1 METTETHIILM
12 RLLRSMFKKEFISRT
27 MMIALPIMMQNGITN
42 FVNMLDNIMVGRIGT
57 DSMTGVSIVNSL
69 LFVWNLCVFGGLS
82 GIGIFT
88 AQYCG
93 KGDDEGVRRTF
104 RLMIMTSVLLVAA
117 GITVFTLQGG
127 NLINLYLHEDGG
139 GGSVEATMQ
148 AAMSYLAVMCIGFL
162 PFALTQAYGTTIR
175 SHGETV
181 APMIASFLAV
191 GVNLAGNYI
200 LIFGKLGAP
209 ALGVVGAAVA
219 TVISRFVELTYI
231 AVWAHTHADRVPF
244 VAGALR
250 SLYVPADLTISCIQ
264 KGMPLLLNEALWSGG
279 QAVLTQCYSVR
290 GLSVVS
296 AFNISQTLANVFNVA
311 FIAMG
316 SATAIIIGQKLGEW
330 GESKVQELKEEAW
343 KLTFFSVFLCL
354 ISASLM
360 LAISGVFPRIYNT
373 TDEIRALATGLICVT
388 ACFMPVHAF
397 NNASYFIIRSGGKT
411 FITFLFDS
419 CFCWLAS
426 IPAAYFLAH
435 YTQVPILPMYA
446 MVCSIEL
453 IKVGI
458 GLTLVNKGIWIRD
471 ITV

>member
-1 METTETHIILM
+1 MK
-12 RLLRSMFKKEFISRT
+12 LLRAMFKREFVSHT
-27 MMIALPIMMQNGITN
+27 MMIALPIMLQNGITN

-57 DSMTGVSIVNSL
+57 DPMTGVSIVNSL

-93 KGDDEGVRRTF
+93 KGDHEGVRRTF
-104 RLMIMTSVLLVAA
+104 RLQIIMSVLLVLI
-117 GITVFTLQGG
+117 GIAVFGAYGEQ
-127 NLINLYLHEDGG
+127 LINLYLHEDGG
-139 GGSVEATMQ
+139 GGSVQATMQ
-148 AAMSYLAVMCIGFL
+148 AAHSYLGVMCIGFL

-175 SHGETV
+175 SHGETI

-191 GVNLAGNYI
+191 GVNLVGNYI

-209 ALGVVGAAVA
+209 AFGVVGAAIA

-231 AVWAHTHADRVPF
+231 VVWAHTHSERVPF
-244 VAGALR
+244 VVGALR
-250 SLYVPADLTISCIQ
+250 SLYVPADLTLSCIQ
-264 KGMPLLLNEALWSGG
+264 KGTPLLLNEALWSGG
-279 QAVLTQCYSVR
+279 QAMLTQCYSVR

-296 AFNISQTLANVFNVA
+296 AFNISQTLANLFNVA
-311 FIAMG
+311 FISMG
-316 SATAIIIGQKLGEW
+316 SAIAIIIGQKLGEW
-330 GESKVQELKEEAW
+330 GESKARELKEEAW
-343 KLTFFSVFLCL
+343 KLTLFSVFLCL

-360 LAISGVFPRIYNT
+360 FAISGIFPKIYNT
-373 TDEIRALATGLICVT
+373 TEEIRALAAGLICVT

-397 NNASYFIIRSGGKT
+397 NNSSYFIIRSGGKT

-419 CFCWLAS
+419 CFCWAAS
-426 IPAAYFLAH
+426 IPAAFYLAH

-446 MVCSIEL
+446 AVCSVEL
-453 IKVGI
+453 VKVVI

>member
-1 METTETHIILM
+1 MKM
-12 RLLRSMFKKEFISRT
+12 LRSMFEKEFVRHT
-27 MMIALPIMMQNGITN
+27 MIIALPIMLQNGITN

-57 DSMTGVSIVNSL
+57 DPMTGVSIVNSL

-93 KGDDEGVRRTF
+93 KEDHEGVRRTF
-104 RLMIMTSVLLVAA
+104 RLQIITAVLLVAV
-117 GITVFTLQGG
+117 GIAVFTKQGG
-127 NLINLYLHEDGG
+127 TLINLYLHEDGG
-139 GGSVEATMQ
+139 GGSAAATMQ
-148 AAMSYLAVMCIGFL
+148 AAMNYLAVMCIGFL

-175 SHGETV
+175 SYGETV

-191 GVNLAGNYI
+191 GVNLAGNYT
-200 LIFGKLGAP
+200 LIFGKFGAP
-209 ALGVVGAAVA
+209 RLGVIGAAAA
-219 TVISRFVELTYI
+219 TVLSRFVELIYI
-231 AVWAHTHADRVPF
+231 VVWAHTHTKRVPF
-244 VAGALR
+244 IVGALKT
-250 SLYVPADLTISCIQ
+250 LYVPAELTVSCIQ
-264 KGMPLLLNEALWSGG
+264 KGTPLLLNEALWSGG

-330 GESKVQELKEEAW
+330 GESRVQDLKVEAW
-343 KLTFFSVFLCL
+343 RLTYFSVFLCL
-354 ISASLM
+354 ISAGLM
-360 LAISGVFPRIYNT
+360 ISISGLFPKIYNT
-373 TDEIRALATGLICVT
+373 TQEIRALATGLICIT

-411 FITFLFDS
+411 LITFLFDS
-419 CFCWLAS
+419 CFCWVAS
-426 IPAAYFLAH
+426 IPAAFFLAH

-446 MVCSIEL
+446 AVCSIEL
-453 IKVGI
+453 VKVVI
-458 GLTLVNKGIWIRD
+458 GRALVNKGIWIRD

>member
-1 METTETHIILM
+1 
-12 RLLRSMFKKEFISRT
+12 MFKREFVSHT
-27 MMIALPIMMQNGITN
+27 MMIALPIMLQNGITN

-57 DSMTGVSIVNSL
+57 DPMTGVSIVNSL

-93 KGDDEGVRRTF
+93 KGDHEGVRRTF
-104 RLMIMTSVLLVAA
+104 RLQIIMSVLLVLI
-117 GITVFTLQGG
+117 GIAVFGAYG
-127 NLINLYLHEDGG
+127 EPLINLYLHEDGG
-139 GGSVEATMQ
+139 GGSVQATMQ
-148 AAMSYLAVMCIGFL
+148 AARSYLGVMCIGFL

-175 SHGETV
+175 SHGETI
-181 APMIASFLAV
+181 APMVASFLAV
-191 GVNLAGNYI
+191 GVNLVGNYI

-209 ALGVVGAAVA
+209 ALGVVGAAIA

-231 AVWAHTHADRVPF
+231 VVWAHTHAERVPF
-244 VAGALR
+244 VVGALR
-250 SLYVPADLTISCIQ
+250 SLYVPADLTLSCIQ
-264 KGMPLLLNEALWSGG
+264 KGTPLLLNEALWSGG
-279 QAVLTQCYSVR
+279 QAMLTQCYSVR

-296 AFNISQTLANVFNVA
+296 AFNISQTLANLFNVA
-311 FIAMG
+311 FIPMG
-316 SATAIIIGQKLGEW
+316 SAIAIIIGQKLGEW
-330 GESKVQELKEEAW
+330 GESKARELKEEAW
-343 KLTFFSVFLCL
+343 KLTAFSVFLCL

-360 LAISGVFPRIYNT
+360 FAISGIFPKIYNT
-373 TDEIRALATGLICVT
+373 TDEIRALAAGLICVT

-397 NNASYFIIRSGGKT
+397 NNSSYFIIRSGGKT

-419 CFCWLAS
+419 CFCWAAS
-426 IPAAYFLAH
+426 IPAAFYLAH

-446 MVCSIEL
+446 AVCSVEL
-453 IKVGI
+453 IKVVI

>member
-1 METTETHIILM
+1 
-12 RLLRSMFKKEFISRT
+12 MFEKEFVRHT
-27 MMIALPIMMQNGITN
+27 MIIALPIMLQNGITN

-57 DSMTGVSIVNSL
+57 DPMTGVSIVNSL

-93 KGDDEGVRRTF
+93 KEDHEGVRRTF
-104 RLMIMTSVLLVAA
+104 RLQIMTAVLLVAV
-117 GITVFTLQGG
+117 GIAVFTKQGG
-127 NLINLYLHEDGG
+127 TLINLYLHEDGG
-139 GGSVEATMQ
+139 GGSAAATMQ
-148 AAMSYLAVMCIGFL
+148 AAMNYLAVMCIGFL

-175 SHGETV
+175 SYGETV

-200 LIFGKLGAP
+200 LIFGKFGAP
-209 ALGVVGAAVA
+209 RLGVIGAAAA
-219 TVISRFVELTYI
+219 TVLSRFVELIYI
-231 AVWAHTHADRVPF
+231 VVWAHTHTKRVPF
-244 VAGALR
+244 IVGALKT
-250 SLYVPADLTISCIQ
+250 LYVPAELTVSCIQ
-264 KGMPLLLNEALWSGG
+264 KGTPLLLNEALWSGG

-330 GESKVQELKEEAW
+330 GESRVQDLKVEAW
-343 KLTFFSVFLCL
+343 RLTYFSVFLCL
-354 ISASLM
+354 ISAGLM
-360 LAISGVFPRIYNT
+360 ISISGLFPKIYNT
-373 TDEIRALATGLICVT
+373 TREIRALATGLICIT

-411 FITFLFDS
+411 LITFLFDS
-419 CFCWLAS
+419 CFCWVAS
-426 IPAAYFLAH
+426 IPAAFFLAH

-446 MVCSIEL
+446 AVCSIEL
-453 IKVGI
+453 VKVVI
-458 GLTLVNKGIWIRD
+458 GRALVNKGIWIRD

>member
-1 METTETHIILM
+1 MK
-12 RLLRSMFKKEFISRT
+12 LLRAMFKREFVTHT
-27 MMIALPIMMQNGITN
+27 MMIALPIMLQNGITN

-57 DSMTGVSIVNSL
+57 DPMTGVSIVNSL

-93 KGDDEGVRRTF
+93 KGDHEGVRRTF
-104 RLMIMTSVLLVAA
+104 RLQIIMSVLLVLI
-117 GITVFTLQGG
+117 GIAVFGAYG
-127 NLINLYLHEDGG
+127 EPLINLYLHEDGG
-139 GGSVEATMQ
+139 GGSVQATMQ
-148 AAMSYLAVMCIGFL
+148 AARSYLGVMCIGFL

-175 SHGETV
+175 SHGETI
-181 APMIASFLAV
+181 APMVASFLAV
-191 GVNLAGNYI
+191 GVNLVGNYI

-209 ALGVVGAAVA
+209 ALGVVGAAIA

-231 AVWAHTHADRVPF
+231 VVWAHTHAERVPF
-244 VAGALR
+244 VVGALR
-250 SLYVPADLTISCIQ
+250 SLYVPADLTLSCIQ
-264 KGMPLLLNEALWSGG
+264 KGTPLLLNEALWSGG
-279 QAVLTQCYSVR
+279 QAMLTQCYSVR

-296 AFNISQTLANVFNVA
+296 AFNISQTLANLFNVA
-311 FIAMG
+311 FISMG
-316 SATAIIIGQKLGEW
+316 SAIAIIIGQKLGEW
-330 GESKVQELKEEAW
+330 GESKARELKEEAW
-343 KLTFFSVFLCL
+343 KLTAFSVFLCL

-360 LAISGVFPRIYNT
+360 FAISGIFPKIYNT
-373 TDEIRALATGLICVT
+373 TDEIRALAAGLICVT

-397 NNASYFIIRSGGKT
+397 NNSSYFIIRSGGKT

-419 CFCWLAS
+419 CFCWAAS
-426 IPAAYFLAH
+426 IPAAFYLAH

-446 MVCSIEL
+446 AVCSVEL
-453 IKVGI
+453 IKVVI

>member
-1 METTETHIILM
+1 
-12 RLLRSMFKKEFISRT
+12 MFKREFVSHT
-27 MMIALPIMMQNGITN
+27 MMIALPIMLQNGITN

-57 DSMTGVSIVNSL
+57 DPMTGVSIVNSL

-93 KGDDEGVRRTF
+93 KGDHEGVRRTF
-104 RLMIMTSVLLVAA
+104 RLQIITSVLLVLI
-117 GITVFTLQGG
+117 GIAVFASYGEP
-127 NLINLYLHEDGG
+127 LINLYLHEDGG
-139 GGSVEATMQ
+139 GGSVQATMQ
-148 AAMSYLAVMCIGFL
+148 AARSYLGVMCIGFL

-191 GVNLAGNYI
+191 GVNLVGNYI

-209 ALGVVGAAVA
+209 ALGVVGAAIA

-231 AVWAHTHADRVPF
+231 IIWAQKHAERVPF
-244 VAGALR
+244 VVGALR
-250 SLYVPADLTISCIQ
+250 SLYVPADLTLSCIQ

-279 QAVLTQCYSVR
+279 QAMLTQCYSVR

-330 GESKVQELKEEAW
+330 GDSKVRELKEEAW
-343 KLTFFSVFLCL
+343 KLTLFSVFLCL

-360 LAISGVFPRIYNT
+360 FAISGIFPKIYNT
-373 TDEIRALATGLICVT
+373 TDEIRALAAGLICVT

-419 CFCWLAS
+419 CFCWAAS
-426 IPAAYFLAH
+426 IPAAFYLAH

-446 MVCSIEL
+446 AVCSVEL
-453 IKVGI
+453 VKVVI

>member
-1 METTETHIILM
+1 MK
-12 RLLRSMFKKEFISRT
+12 LLRSTFEKNFVEHT
-27 MMIALPIMMQNGITN
+27 MRIALPIMLQNGITN
-42 FVNMLDNIMVGRIGT
+42 FVNMLDNIMVGRVGT
-57 DSMTGVSIVNSL
+57 DPMTGVSVVNSL

-104 RLMIMTSVLLVAA
+104 RLQILLAVLLVAA
-117 GITVFTLQGG
+117 GIAVFVNFGESLVG
-127 NLINLYLHEDGG
+127 LYLHEDGG

-148 AAMSYLAVMCIGFL
+148 AALGYLSVMCIGFV
-162 PFALTQAYGTTIR
+162 PFALTQVYYTTIR
-175 SHGETV
+175 SYGQTV
-181 APMIASFLAV
+181 APMVASFISV
-191 GVNLAGNYI
+191 GVNLVGNYI

-219 TVISRFVELTYI
+219 TVIARFVELAFI
-231 AVWAHTHADRVPF
+231 AVWANIHAKQVPF
-244 VAGALR
+244 IVGAFR
-250 SLYVPADLTISCIQ
+250 SLYVPADLTLSCLR
-264 KGMPLLLNEALWSGG
+264 KGTPLLLNEALWSGG
-279 QAVLTQCYSVR
+279 QAMLTQCYSVR

-296 AFNISQTLANVFNVA
+296 SLNISQTLANVFNVA

-330 GESKVQELKEEAW
+330 GESRAPELKEEARR
-343 KLTFFSVFLCL
+343 LTLFSVFLCL
-354 ISASLM
+354 ISALLM
-360 LAISGVFPRIYNT
+360 VSVSGLFPKIYKT
-373 TDEIRALATGLICVT
+373 GDEIRALATSLICVT

-411 FITFLFDS
+411 WITFLFDS
-419 CFCWLAS
+419 CFCWIFS
-426 IPAAYFLAH
+426 IPAAYYLAH
-435 YTQVPILPMYA
+435 YTGIPIIPMFA
-446 MVCSIEL
+446 AVSSIEL

-458 GLTLVNKGIWIRD
+458 GLALVNKGIWIRD

>member
-1 METTETHIILM
+1 
-12 RLLRSMFKKEFISRT
+12 MFKREFVSHT
-27 MMIALPIMMQNGITN
+27 MMIALPIMLQNGITN

-57 DSMTGVSIVNSL
+57 DPMTGVSIVNSL

-93 KGDDEGVRRTF
+93 KGDHEGVRRTF
-104 RLMIMTSVLLVAA
+104 RLQIIMSVLLVLI
-117 GITVFTLQGG
+117 GIAVFGAYG
-127 NLINLYLHEDGG
+127 EPLINLYLHEDGG
-139 GGSVEATMQ
+139 GGSVQATMQ
-148 AAMSYLAVMCIGFL
+148 AARSYLGVMCIGFL

-175 SHGETV
+175 SHGETI
-181 APMIASFLAV
+181 APMVASFLAV
-191 GVNLAGNYI
+191 GVNLVGNYI

-209 ALGVVGAAVA
+209 ALGVVGAAIA

-231 AVWAHTHADRVPF
+231 VVWAHTHAERVPF
-244 VAGALR
+244 VVGALR
-250 SLYVPADLTISCIQ
+250 SLYVPADLTLSCIQ
-264 KGMPLLLNEALWSGG
+264 KGTPLLLNEALWSGG
-279 QAVLTQCYSVR
+279 QAMLTQCYSVR

-296 AFNISQTLANVFNVA
+296 AFNISQTLANLFNVA
-311 FIAMG
+311 FISMG
-316 SATAIIIGQKLGEW
+316 SAIAIIIGQKLGEW
-330 GESKVQELKEEAW
+330 GESKARELKEEAW
-343 KLTFFSVFLCL
+343 KLTAFSVFLCL

-360 LAISGVFPRIYNT
+360 FAISGIFPKIYNT
-373 TDEIRALATGLICVT
+373 TDEIRALAAGLICVT

-397 NNASYFIIRSGGKT
+397 NNSSYFIIRSGGKT

-419 CFCWLAS
+419 CFCWAAS
-426 IPAAYFLAH
+426 IPAAFYLAH

-446 MVCSIEL
+446 AACSVEL
-453 IKVGI
+453 IKVVI

>member
-1 METTETHIILM
+1 
-12 RLLRSMFKKEFISRT
+12 MFKREFVSHT
-27 MMIALPIMMQNGITN
+27 MMIALPIMLQNGITN

-57 DSMTGVSIVNSL
+57 DPMTGVSIVNSL

-93 KGDDEGVRRTF
+93 KGDHEGVRRTF
-104 RLMIMTSVLLVAA
+104 RLQIIMSVLLVLI
-117 GITVFTLQGG
+117 GIAVFGAYG
-127 NLINLYLHEDGG
+127 EPLINLYLHEDGG
-139 GGSVEATMQ
+139 GGSVQATMQ
-148 AAMSYLAVMCIGFL
+148 AARSYLGVMCIGFL

-175 SHGETV
+175 SHGETI

-191 GVNLAGNYI
+191 GVNLVGNYI

-209 ALGVVGAAVA
+209 AFGVVGAAIA
-219 TVISRFVELTYI
+219 TVVSRFVELTYI
-231 AVWAHTHADRVPF
+231 VVWAHTHAERVPF
-244 VAGALR
+244 VVGALR
-250 SLYVPADLTISCIQ
+250 SLYVPADLTLSCIQ
-264 KGMPLLLNEALWSGG
+264 KGTPLLLNEALWSGG
-279 QAVLTQCYSVR
+279 QAMLTQCYSVR

-296 AFNISQTLANVFNVA
+296 AFNISQTLANLFNVA
-311 FIAMG
+311 FISMG
-316 SATAIIIGQKLGEW
+316 SAIAIIIGQKLGEW
-330 GESKVQELKEEAW
+330 GESKARELKEEAW
-343 KLTFFSVFLCL
+343 KLTLFSVFLCL

-360 LAISGVFPRIYNT
+360 FAISGIFPKIYNT
-373 TDEIRALATGLICVT
+373 TDEIRALAAGLICVT

-419 CFCWLAS
+419 CFCWAAS
-426 IPAAYFLAH
+426 IPAAFYLAH

-446 MVCSIEL
+446 AVCSVEL
-453 IKVGI
+453 VKVVI

>member
-1 METTETHIILM
+1 MK
-12 RLLRSMFKKEFISRT
+12 LLRAMFKREFVSHT
-27 MMIALPIMMQNGITN
+27 MMIALPIMLQNGITN

-57 DSMTGVSIVNSL
+57 DPMTGVSIVNSL

-93 KGDDEGVRRTF
+93 KGDHEGVRRTF
-104 RLMIMTSVLLVAA
+104 RLQIIMSVLLVLI
-117 GITVFTLQGG
+117 GIAVFGAYG
-127 NLINLYLHEDGG
+127 EPLINLYLHEDGG
-139 GGSVEATMQ
+139 GGSVQATMQ
-148 AAMSYLAVMCIGFL
+148 AARSYLGVMCIGFL

-175 SHGETV
+175 SHGETI
-181 APMIASFLAV
+181 APMVASFLAV
-191 GVNLAGNYI
+191 GVNLVGNYI

-209 ALGVVGAAVA
+209 ALGVVGAAIA

-231 AVWAHTHADRVPF
+231 VVWAHTHAERVPF
-244 VAGALR
+244 VVGALR
-250 SLYVPADLTISCIQ
+250 SLYVPADLTLSCIQ
-264 KGMPLLLNEALWSGG
+264 KGTPLLLNEALWSGG
-279 QAVLTQCYSVR
+279 QAMLTQCYSVR

-296 AFNISQTLANVFNVA
+296 AFNISQTLANLFNVA
-311 FIAMG
+311 FISMG
-316 SATAIIIGQKLGEW
+316 SALAMIIGQKLGEW
-330 GESKVQELKEEAW
+330 GESKARELKEEAW
-343 KLTFFSVFLCL
+343 KLTAFSVFLCL

-360 LAISGVFPRIYNT
+360 FAISGIFPKIYNT
-373 TDEIRALATGLICVT
+373 TDEIRALAAGLICVT

-397 NNASYFIIRSGGKT
+397 NNSSYFIIRSGGKT

-419 CFCWLAS
+419 CFCWAAS
-426 IPAAYFLAH
+426 IPAAFYLAH

-446 MVCSIEL
+446 AVCSVEL
-453 IKVGI
+453 IKVVI

>member
-1 METTETHIILM
+1 
-12 RLLRSMFKKEFISRT
+12 MFKREFVSHT
-27 MMIALPIMMQNGITN
+27 MMIALPIMLQNGITN

-57 DSMTGVSIVNSL
+57 DPMTGVSIVNSL

-93 KGDDEGVRRTF
+93 KGDHEGVRRTF
-104 RLMIMTSVLLVAA
+104 RLQIIMSVLLVLI
-117 GITVFTLQGG
+117 GIAVFGAYG
-127 NLINLYLHEDGG
+127 EPLINLYLHEDGG
-139 GGSVEATMQ
+139 GGSVQATMQ
-148 AAMSYLAVMCIGFL
+148 AARSYLGVMCIGFL

-175 SHGETV
+175 SHGETI

-191 GVNLAGNYI
+191 GVNLVGNYI

-209 ALGVVGAAVA
+209 AFGVVGAAIA

-231 AVWAHTHADRVPF
+231 VVWAHTHAERVPF
-244 VAGALR
+244 VVGALR
-250 SLYVPADLTISCIQ
+250 SLYVPADLTLSCIQ
-264 KGMPLLLNEALWSGG
+264 KGTPLLLNEALWSGG
-279 QAVLTQCYSVR
+279 QAMLTQCYSVR

-296 AFNISQTLANVFNVA
+296 AFNISQTLSNLFNVA
-311 FIAMG
+311 FISMG
-316 SATAIIIGQKLGEW
+316 SAIAIIIGQKLGEW
-330 GESKVQELKEEAW
+330 GESKARELKEEAW
-343 KLTFFSVFLCL
+343 KLTLFSVFLCL
-354 ISASLM
+354 ISASM
-360 LAISGVFPRIYNT
+360 MFAISGIFPKIYNT
-373 TDEIRALATGLICVT
+373 TDEIRALAAGLICVT

-397 NNASYFIIRSGGKT
+397 NNSSYFIIRSGGKT

-419 CFCWLAS
+419 CFCWAAS
-426 IPAAYFLAH
+426 IPAAFYLAH

-446 MVCSIEL
+446 AVCSVEL
-453 IKVGI
+453 VKVVI

>member
-1 METTETHIILM
+1 
-12 RLLRSMFKKEFISRT
+12 MFKREFVSHT
-27 MMIALPIMMQNGITN
+27 MMIALPIMLQNGITN

-57 DSMTGVSIVNSL
+57 DPMTGVSIVNSL

-93 KGDDEGVRRTF
+93 KGDHEGVRRTF
-104 RLMIMTSVLLVAA
+104 RLQIIMSVLLVLI
-117 GITVFTLQGG
+117 GIAVFGAYG
-127 NLINLYLHEDGG
+127 EPLINLYLHEDGG
-139 GGSVEATMQ
+139 GGSVQATMQ
-148 AAMSYLAVMCIGFL
+148 AARSYLGVMCIGFL

-175 SHGETV
+175 SHGETI
-181 APMIASFLAV
+181 APMVASFLAV
-191 GVNLAGNYI
+191 GVNLVGNYI

-209 ALGVVGAAVA
+209 AYGVVGAAIA

-231 AVWAHTHADRVPF
+231 VIWAHTHAERVPF
-244 VAGALR
+244 VVGALR
-250 SLYVPADLTISCIQ
+250 SLYVPADLTLSCIQ
-264 KGMPLLLNEALWSGG
+264 KGTPLLLNEALWSGG
-279 QAVLTQCYSVR
+279 QAMLTQCYSVR

-296 AFNISQTLANVFNVA
+296 AFNISQTLANLFNVA
-311 FIAMG
+311 FISMG
-316 SATAIIIGQKLGEW
+316 SAIAIIIGQKLGEW
-330 GESKVQELKEEAW
+330 GESKARELKEEAW
-343 KLTFFSVFLCL
+343 KLTAFSVFLCL

-360 LAISGVFPRIYNT
+360 FAISGIFPKIYNT
-373 TDEIRALATGLICVT
+373 TDEIRALAAGLICVT

-397 NNASYFIIRSGGKT
+397 NNSSYFIIRSGGKT

-419 CFCWLAS
+419 CFCWAAS
-426 IPAAYFLAH
+426 IPAAFYLAH

-446 MVCSIEL
+446 AVCSVEL
-453 IKVGI
+453 VKVVI

>member
-1 METTETHIILM
+1 MMKIL
-12 RLLRSMFKKEFISRT
+12 RAMFKREFVSHT
-27 MMIALPIMMQNGITN
+27 MMIALPIMLQNGITN

-57 DSMTGVSIVNSL
+57 DPMTGVSIVNSL

-93 KGDDEGVRRTF
+93 KGDHEGVRRTF
-104 RLMIMTSVLLVAA
+104 RLQIITSVLLVLI
-117 GITVFTLQGG
+117 GIAVFASYGEP
-127 NLINLYLHEDGG
+127 LINLYLHEDGG
-139 GGSVEATMQ
+139 GGSVQATMQ
-148 AAMSYLAVMCIGFL
+148 AARSYLGVMCIGFL

-191 GVNLAGNYI
+191 GVNLVGNYI

-209 ALGVVGAAVA
+209 ALGVVGAAIA

-231 AVWAHTHADRVPF
+231 IIWAQKHAERVPF
-244 VAGALR
+244 VVGALR
-250 SLYVPADLTISCIQ
+250 SLYVPADLTLSCIQ

-279 QAVLTQCYSVR
+279 QAMLTQCYSVR

-330 GESKVQELKEEAW
+330 GDSKVRELKEEAW
-343 KLTFFSVFLCL
+343 KLTLFSVFLCL

-360 LAISGVFPRIYNT
+360 FAISGIFPKIYNT
-373 TDEIRALATGLICVT
+373 TDEIRALAAGLICVT

-419 CFCWLAS
+419 CFCWAAS
-426 IPAAYFLAH
+426 IPAAFYLAH

-446 MVCSIEL
+446 AVCSVEL
-453 IKVGI
+453 VKVVI

>member
-1 METTETHIILM
+1 MK
-12 RLLRSMFKKEFISRT
+12 LLRAMFKREFVSHT
-27 MMIALPIMMQNGITN
+27 MMIALPIMLQNGITN

-57 DSMTGVSIVNSL
+57 DPMTGVSIVNSL

-93 KGDDEGVRRTF
+93 KGDHEGVRRTF
-104 RLMIMTSVLLVAA
+104 RLQIIMSVLLVLI
-117 GITVFTLQGG
+117 GIAVFGAYG
-127 NLINLYLHEDGG
+127 EPLINLYLHEDGG
-139 GGSVEATMQ
+139 GGSVQATMQ
-148 AAMSYLAVMCIGFL
+148 AARSYLGVMCIGFL

-175 SHGETV
+175 SHGETI

-191 GVNLAGNYI
+191 GVNLVGNYI

-209 ALGVVGAAVA
+209 AFGVVGAAIA

-231 AVWAHTHADRVPF
+231 VVWAHTHAERVPF
-244 VAGALR
+244 VVGVLR
-250 SLYVPADLTISCIQ
+250 SLYVPADLTLSCIQ
-264 KGMPLLLNEALWSGG
+264 KGTPLLLNEALWSGG
-279 QAVLTQCYSVR
+279 QAMLTQCYSVR

-296 AFNISQTLANVFNVA
+296 AFNISQTLANLFNVE
-311 FIAMG
+311 FISMG
-316 SATAIIIGQKLGEW
+316 SAIAIIIGQKLGEW
-330 GESKVQELKEEAW
+330 GESKARELKEEAW
-343 KLTFFSVFLCL
+343 KLTLFSVFLCL

-360 LAISGVFPRIYNT
+360 FAISGIFPKIYNT
-373 TDEIRALATGLICVT
+373 TDEIRALAAGLICVT

-397 NNASYFIIRSGGKT
+397 NNSSYFIIRSGGKT

-419 CFCWLAS
+419 CFCWAAS

-446 MVCSIEL
+446 AVCSVEL
-453 IKVGI
+453 VKVVI

>member
-1 METTETHIILM
+1 
-12 RLLRSMFKKEFISRT
+12 MFKREFVSHT
-27 MMIALPIMMQNGITN
+27 MMIALPIMLQNGITN

-57 DSMTGVSIVNSL
+57 DPMTGVSIVNSL

-93 KGDDEGVRRTF
+93 KGDHEGVRRTF
-104 RLMIMTSVLLVAA
+104 RLQIIMSVLLVLI
-117 GITVFTLQGG
+117 GIAVFGAYG
-127 NLINLYLHEDGG
+127 EPLINLYLHEDGG
-139 GGSVEATMQ
+139 GGSVQATMQ
-148 AAMSYLAVMCIGFL
+148 AARSYLGVMCIGFL

-175 SHGETV
+175 SHGETI
-181 APMIASFLAV
+181 APMVASFLAV
-191 GVNLAGNYI
+191 GVNLVGNYI

-209 ALGVVGAAVA
+209 ALGVVGAAIA

-231 AVWAHTHADRVPF
+231 VVWAHTHAERVPF
-244 VAGALR
+244 VVGALR
-250 SLYVPADLTISCIQ
+250 SLYVPADLTLSCIQ
-264 KGMPLLLNEALWSGG
+264 KGTPLLLNEALWSGG
-279 QAVLTQCYSVR
+279 QAMLTQCYSVR

-296 AFNISQTLANVFNVA
+296 AFNISQTLANLFNVA
-311 FIAMG
+311 FISMG
-316 SATAIIIGQKLGEW
+316 SAIAIIIGQKLGEW
-330 GESKVQELKEEAW
+330 GESKARELKEEAW
-343 KLTFFSVFLCL
+343 KLTTFSVFLCL

-360 LAISGVFPRIYNT
+360 FAISGIFPKIYNT
-373 TDEIRALATGLICVT
+373 TDEIRALAAGLICVT

-397 NNASYFIIRSGGKT
+397 NNSSYFIIRSGGKT

-419 CFCWLAS
+419 CFCWAAS
-426 IPAAYFLAH
+426 IPAAFYLAH

-446 MVCSIEL
+446 AVCSVEL
-453 IKVGI
+453 IKVVI